1 MYGKPRCKKPGFRN
15 GGIMQ
20 KKCEVCKKEKPSNQF
35 SEKDTKQVCVECK
48 NKAIE
53 RAKKYFTKW

>member
-1 MYGKPRCKKPGFRN
+1 
-15 GGIMQ
+15 MQ